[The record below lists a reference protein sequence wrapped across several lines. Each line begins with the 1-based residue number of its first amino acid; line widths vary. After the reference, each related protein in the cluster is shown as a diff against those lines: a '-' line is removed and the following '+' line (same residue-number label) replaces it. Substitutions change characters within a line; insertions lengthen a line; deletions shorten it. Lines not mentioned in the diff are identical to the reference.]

1 MSLVI
6 LLLLSSF
13 FLVRFG
19 HQNITQATI
28 SSQQLALVDTLEF
41 YTDKDKRL
49 NDLLATDN
57 RSAWLHLAKLYAK
70 EHRFLAYQI
79 GDYYLSIKDSK
90 SAVLWLQESVR
101 HNDKRANF
109 SLANY
114 YYRNRQYQ
122 KVSALLLPI
131 IEDER
136 ALVLLSKLALRDGDI
151 NFINEFEVVLSAIKN
166 QHFYDELKSY
176 SVFDTN
182 EKKIT
187 RQCDIDVQLF
197 ATNLSTLRHAKLLV
211 DQFKE
216 KALARYI
223 CLYSPKY
230 MPKQQLNCQH
240 SPNEKI
246 SCKAN
251 AWSSRDDI
259 SSRYIGVIVEQ
270 GGANVDNGI
279 MYLDKQ
285 DDINVLTH
293 ELTHFLGFI
302 DEYSL
307 PVNHSK
313 CQSAQK
319 DTFSHN
325 VVVLTENYHGK
336 RAEIRARIIAQLPW
350 AHLIKS
356 STPILTR
363 VNNSWKLTTP
373 KLFADEV
380 GVFPAKTCD
389 NKANKQA
396 FKPIVSR
403 TKLEYF
409 ELALPNSY
417 IDILKLAPKKYLMPS
432 YHFNVSRDLAEQG
445 EYKKAREILQTTL
458 FD

>member
-13 FLVRFG
+13 FLVHFG
-19 HQNITQATI
+19 QQNITQATI
-28 SSQQLALVDTLEF
+28 SSQQLALLDTLEF
-41 YTDKDKRL
+41 YTDKDERL

-57 RSAWLHLAKLYAK
+57 RNAWLHLAKLYVK
-70 EHRFLAYQI
+70 EHRFLAYQL

-90 SAVLWLQESVR
+90 SAILWLQESVR
-101 HNDKRANF
+101 YNDKRANLA
-109 SLANY
+109 LANY
-114 YYRNRQYQ
+114 YYSNRQYQ
-122 KVSALLLPI
+122 KIRTLLLPI
-131 IEDER
+131 IEDEK
-136 ALVLLSKLALRDGDI
+136 ALVLLSKLALHDGDI
-151 NFINEFEVVLSAIKN
+151 HFINEVEEALSAIKN

-182 EKKIT
+182 KKKIT
-187 RQCDIDVQLF
+187 RKCDIDVQLF
-197 ATNLSTLRHAKLLV
+197 ATNLSTLRHAKLLIE
-211 DQFKE
+211 QFKE
-216 KALARYI
+216 NALAKYI

-230 MPKQQLNCQH
+230 IPKQQLNCQH

-251 AWSSRDDI
+251 AWSLRDDI
-259 SSRYIGVIVEQ
+259 SSRYIGVILEQ

-325 VVVLTENYHGK
+325 VVVLAEIYQGK
-336 RAEIRARIIAQLPW
+336 RAEIRTRVLAQLPW

-373 KLFADEV
+373 KLFVGEV

-389 NKANKQA
+389 NKANNQA
-396 FKPIVSR
+396 FKPIISR

-417 IDILKLAPKKYLMPS
+417 LDILKLASKKYLMPS
-432 YHFNVSRDLAEQG
+432 YHYNVSRDLVELG
-445 EYKKAREILQTTL
+445 EYTKARDILQTTL